1 MNESIVEWHSQI
13 ANINNL
19 VDQITNHFGESP
31 VSSKIF
37 NALENYKRFINNFK
51 KSNDI
56 ESKSRNAIYIANSA
70 SVIGGLIKEIK
81 DEKLQTIGNELGKR
95 SRTLIT
101 SVENNPLTHK
111 PLNQIENKE
120 HVTHNQKEQESLRE
134 LRKIELE
141 IERLKNKLKDTE
153 KPIEEKIKQTTFLY
167 NKGLSD
173 IQSKKEEINQLLGH
187 ASKRILAGGFEENA
201 AREKKTADWLR
212 YTSIALML
220 LIVLL
225 AGYSFVAL
233 TYTSDFNWGNFAS
246 RMFLSIV
253 LSIPAVYLAR
263 ESSKHRAQQYLHQ
276 QTALDLK
283 VIDPYIATL
292 PIENQHA
299 MKATIADRL
308 FAARDTNAAAPD
320 SGLVTHDMAK
330 LLLEKLD
337 HITAQLERTTTQRNT

>member
-1 MNESIVEWHSQI
+1 MKETTE
-13 ANINNL
+13 
-19 VDQITNHFGESP
+19 G
-31 VSSKIF
+31 
-37 NALENYKRFINNFK
+37 
-51 KSNDI
+51 
-56 ESKSRNAIYIANSA
+56 SKSIFEPPQGY
-70 SVIGGLIKEIK
+70 KEYAHYRQT
-81 DEKLQTIGNELGKR
+81 EK
-95 SRTLIT
+95 
-101 SVENNPLTHK
+101 
-111 PLNQIENKE
+111 
-120 HVTHNQKEQESLRE
+120 SLRE
-134 LRKIELE
+134 IELRYEKLETNLEE
-141 IERLKNKLKDTE
+141 INNNA
-153 KPIEEKIKQTTFLY
+153 EEKIKQTTLLY
-167 NKGLSD
+167 KKGLND
-173 IQSKKEEINQLLGH
+173 IRSKKEEINQLLGH
-187 ASKRILAGGFEENA
+187 ASKKILAGGFEENA